1 MKNGWYFEATVLE
14 DKGVQGE
21 LRGVVWM
28 CRFER
33 KVFPVAKRSMYSTQA
48 QFPNREDPS
57 QKQRCLSAIY
67 LDTNK
72 QIIFTDQRGFVFAK
86 YTISLGRTGVADW
99 LILINMS
106 TLCTKFT
113 FFLLKRGIPHIKI
126 QSSSRNNQDGSK
138 NNVVV

>member
-1 MKNGWYFEATVLE
+1 MKDGWYFEATVLE
-14 DKGVQGE
+14 DKQVQGE

-67 LDTNK
+67 LDTTYSMIKGALSSQNTLYLLEE
-72 QIIFTDQRGFVFAK
+72 QEFP
-86 YTISLGRTGVADW
+86 TG
-99 LILINMS
+99 
-106 TLCTKFT
+106 
-113 FFLLKRGIPHIKI
+113 
-126 QSSSRNNQDGSK
+126 
-138 NNVVV
+138 